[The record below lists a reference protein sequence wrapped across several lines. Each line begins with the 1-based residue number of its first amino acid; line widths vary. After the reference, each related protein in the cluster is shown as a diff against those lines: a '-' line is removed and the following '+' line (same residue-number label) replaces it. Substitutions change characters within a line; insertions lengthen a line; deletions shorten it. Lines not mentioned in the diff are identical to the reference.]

1 MPTVGEALQQA
12 EALAA
17 EGKLLDAEV
26 IYRQLV
32 GALPQAGE
40 LWGQLGAFYLAHDKP
55 QPAIAPLE
63 KAVQLEPTN
72 PGWHGALGAAYRG
85 AKRPHD
91 AIVSF
96 RRAIEI
102 GPRSAEALNNLSLAQ
117 KDAGEFAAGL
127 ASLDEAL
134 RLAPDFVNAH
144 FNRGSLLAAMGR
156 WDDSI
161 ASYRRAIELNPNDAV
176 AHCSIGVTYYGA
188 GRLDEA
194 VAAFD
199 RAQALKP
206 DYIEVR
212 RNRGM
217 AWLLAGDYA
226 RGWREFEH
234 RLDCDDFRKFN
245 FTQARW
251 DGGSLAGRTLLVCS
265 EQGLG
270 DTLQF
275 VRYLPLAAQAAHRV
289 WFDAHEALKPL
300 LVQSGY
306 GEYLFDSAAPPAFD
320 VYTSLLSLA
329 GHLPDASGAP
339 YWSAPYL
346 RGDRERVAQWR
357 TRLAGMPGVKVGIV
371 WAGNPDHPHDRFRS
385 TRLAEFA
392 PLAAVPGVQ
401 LVSLQKGAGREQLAA
416 LAGAFPVLDLADEL
430 DRTGGAFLDTAA
442 VLECLDLLVTV
453 DTSAAHLA
461 GALGRPVWVAL
472 DRSPDWRWLLAG
484 TATPWYPT
492 MRLFRQQEQGAWPA
506 VFAAMAAGLRST

>member
-1 MPTVGEALQQA
+1 MPTVGEALEQA
-12 EALAA
+12 AALAA
-17 EGKLLDAEV
+17 DGKLLDAEV

-32 GALPQAGE
+32 GVLPQAGE
-40 LWGQLGAFYLAHDKP
+40 LWGQLGAFYLAHNQP

-63 KAVQLEPTN
+63 KAVELEPAN
-72 PGWHGALGAAYRG
+72 AGWHGALGAAYRG
-85 AKRPHD
+85 AKRPQD
-91 AIVSF
+91 AIASF
-96 RRAIEI
+96 RKALAM

-127 ASLDEAL
+127 ATLDEAL
-134 RLAPDFVNAH
+134 GLAPDFANGH
-144 FNRGSLLAAMGR
+144 FNRGSLLAAMGC
-156 WDDSI
+156 WEASI
-161 ASYRRAIELNPNDAV
+161 ESYRRAIELDPSDAV

-199 RAQALKP
+199 RALALKP

-212 RNRGM
+212 RNRGL

-234 RLDCDDFRKFN
+234 RLDCDDFQKFD
-245 FTQARW
+245 FKQPRW

-275 VRYLPLAAQAAHRV
+275 ARYLPLAAQQAGRV
-289 WFDAHEALKPL
+289 WFQAQDALKPL

-306 GEYLFDSAAPPAFD
+306 GQYLFDAAQPPAFD

-339 YWSAPYL
+339 YWSNPYL
-346 RGDRERVAQWR
+346 RADRDRVAHWR
-357 TRLAGMPGVKVGIV
+357 ARMADVQGFKIGIV

-385 TRLAEFA
+385 ARLAEFA
-392 PLAAVPGVQ
+392 PLAAAPDVQ
-401 LVSLQKGAGREQLAA
+401 LFSLQKGAGREQLAA
-416 LAGAFPVLDLADEL
+416 LGGAFPVLDLADEL
-430 DRTGGAFLDTAA
+430 DRAGGAFLDTAA
-442 VLECLDLLVTV
+442 LLECLDLLVTV
-453 DTSAAHLA
+453 DTSVAHLA

-472 DRSPDWRWLLAG
+472 DRSPDWRWLLSGA
-484 TATPWYPT
+484 TTPWYPT
-492 MRLFRQQEQGAWPA
+492 MRLFRQQEQGDWPA
-506 VFAAMAAGLRST
+506 VFSEMADALRSR